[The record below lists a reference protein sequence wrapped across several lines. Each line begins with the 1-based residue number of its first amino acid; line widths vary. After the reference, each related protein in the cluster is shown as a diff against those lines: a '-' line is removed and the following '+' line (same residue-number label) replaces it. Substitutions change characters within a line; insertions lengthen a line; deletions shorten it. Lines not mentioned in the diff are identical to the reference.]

1 MKYNTITI
9 KNYSKIREEYKA
21 TTAILPGM
29 LLDMSSTSG
38 YVKKHAGA
46 GRTSLPMF
54 AIEDALQGKAIDEA
68 YVANDPV
75 QVWIPTRGDI
85 VYALLADEESVV
97 IGDFVESNGAGYL
110 RKRVPESWE
119 SADAQATNT
128 IYDHSIVG
136 QVLEAKDLTSLEGSD
151 SSAATATTTQFI
163 LIRII

>member
-1 MKYNTITI
+1 MKYNTIKL
-9 KNYSKIREEYKA
+9 KNYLHIREEYTAK
-21 TTAILPGM
+21 TAILPGM
-29 LLDMSSTSG
+29 LVELNGTAG
-38 YVKKHAGA
+38 YVKKHSGA
-46 GRTSLPMF
+46 GKTALPMF
-54 AIEDALQGKAIDEA
+54 AIEDALQGKTIDEA
-68 YVANDPV
+68 YAAEDKV

-119 SADAQATNT
+119 SADAQAANT
-128 IYDHSIVG
+128 IYDQSIVG

-163 LIRII
+163 QIRIM